1 MQKDIT
7 KNAEIIEKIKDTWLE
22 STVEI
27 RDLFDEE
34 VVKKEKSCL
43 KWKNTSSKTILSL
56 VDEVTSWAKIEQ
68 ISP

>member
-1 MQKDIT
+1 ML

-22 STVEI
+22 SAVKI

-43 KWKNTSSKTILSL
+43 MVKHIQVKQFYLLWMKSPHGQ
-56 VDEVTSWAKIEQ
+56 KIEQ